1 MGFLLV
7 FAAGYVMGARAGGE
21 TLDEV
26 VDAVQAIRE
35 SEEFHDLVAA
45 LRTHAAHSLRG
56 LAGMLESG
64 RQPTDASVTTGDLLE
79 RMRVIAGRR

>member
-7 FAAGYVMGARAGGE
+7 FVAGYVMGARAGGE
-21 TLDEV
+21 SLDEV
-26 VDAVQAIRE
+26 VDAMHAIRE
-35 SEEFHDLVAA
+35 SEEFHDLVSA
-45 LRTHAAHSLRG
+45 LRSHAAHSLRG

-64 RQPTDASVTTGDLLE
+64 RQPDGSVSTGDLLE